1 MFTGII
7 EATGKI
13 EVAEP
18 RGSDARVLIA
28 SDLNLDD
35 VKLGDSI
42 SVNGVCLTA
51 ADLGAKLI
59 SVDVSA
65 ETLKVTTGF
74 SVGEE
79 VNLEK
84 ALRLSDRLGGH
95 MVSGHVDG
103 IGSIKTLSPKGESY
117 TLSVEVPEPLLR
129 YIAPKGSIT
138 INGVSL
144 TVNQIESNRIF
155 INLIPHTWASTA
167 FKSLQEGDKVNVEID
182 MLARYV
188 ENLINYKK

>member
-13 EVAEP
+13 EVAEQ

-28 SDLNLDD
+28 TDLNLDD
-35 VKLGDSI
+35 AKLGDSI
-42 SVNGVCLTA
+42 SVNGVCLTVV
-51 ADLGAKLI
+51 DLSSKRI
-59 SVDVSA
+59 SVDDSA
-65 ETLKVTTGF
+65 ETLNVTTGF
-74 SVGEE
+74 VVGEE

-103 IGSIKTLSPKGESY
+103 IGLIKTLTSRGESY
-117 TLSVEVPEPLLR
+117 TLSLEVPRPLLR

-144 TVNQIESNRIF
+144 TVNKIESNHIF
-155 INLIPHTWASTA
+155 INLIPHTWVTTA
-167 FKSLQEGDKVNVEID
+167 FKSLKEGDKVNVEID

-188 ENLINYKK
+188 GNLINYKE